1 MRFISLMSGGID
13 SPVATHLVLDKGHQV
28 IILNMDNR
36 PLGSDEETVKVL
48 SLASILHR
56 LHPGKVR
63 LFRAPHGRSL
73 CAFKE
78 LSDKRYTCL
87 LCKRTMLLSADMLCD
102 RTSSDGIIM
111 GDSMGQV
118 ASQTLDNMAA
128 VSQGIKH
135 PIIRP
140 LIGYDKVEIEEIAR
154 RIGTFNVSSRT
165 VQGCTAAPLHPIL
178 KAPPWRLEEESVK
191 AGIVQLV
198 GSVLD
203 DISEIDLKAS

>member
-13 SPVATHLVLDKGHQV
+13 SPVATHMVLEKGHEV
-28 IILNMDNR
+28 IILNMDSR
-36 PLGSDEETVKVL
+36 PLGSDEETIKVL
-48 SLASILHR
+48 TLASILYR
-56 LHPGKVR
+56 LHPGRVR

-78 LSDKRYTCL
+78 LSEKRYTCL
-87 LCKRTMLLSADMLCD
+87 LCKRAMLLSADQLCD
-102 RTSSDGIIM
+102 RTGSDGIVM

-128 VSQGIKH
+128 VSRGITH

-154 RIGTFNVSSRT
+154 RIGTFEVSSRT
-165 VQGCTAAPLHPIL
+165 VQGCTAPPSHPVL
-178 KAPPWRLEEESVK
+178 KAPPWRLEEESKK
-191 AGIVQLV
+191 AGMDGLV
-198 GSVLD
+198 ASVLD
-203 DISEIDLKAS
+203 DITEIALQE